1 MRSKWIKRAVCAAVA
16 AGAMTPM
23 VSSADEL
30 AELKARVAELERQQN
45 QTWLSERQAQ
55 EVKSLIAETLQDA
68 DTRASLLAD
77 DMTAGWKK
85 KFFLQSGDGAFSM
98 TFGGQLQFRYVLEA
112 QTDSTSGDDTD
123 SGFQLRRT
131 KLKIEGNVYDDWGYE
146 IVFSGDREDGSVG
159 IEDFVIERKLGE
171 VTIKVGKFKL
181 PFLREELLS
190 SSRQL
195 AVDRSIS
202 TEFFTLD
209 RSEQIQVSYGAES
222 FKVMISLSDGL
233 DEEFSDGTNGDA
245 GSGDP
250 VEIAITG
257 RVDFK
262 VFGDWGQMK
271 DFVAW
276 LSDEDAGLFIGL
288 AVHFQ
293 SGDGNNP
300 DNSSEAEADYI
311 AWTIDALFES
321 SGFSVMAA
329 YIGGSVIVDDGAT
342 IDSGTGDRDPMAF
355 LVQAGYM
362 VTEKIQPF
370 VRYDFIDPDFA
381 GTENLQAL
389 TFGLNYFIEKHKV
402 KLTGDVVWVFAGD
415 LSPAGVDD
423 NFDFGNDAFSSGLG
437 FSGGNEN
444 AEDDSIF
451 VVRLQLQ
458 VLF

>member
-1 MRSKWIKRAVCAAVA
+1 MQSKWITRAVCAAVV

-77 DMTAGWKK
+77 EMSAGWKK
-85 KFFLQSGDGAFSM
+85 KFFLQSGDGSFSM
-98 TFGGQLQFRYVLEA
+98 TFGGQMQFRYVAEIQSDA
-112 QTDSTSGDDTD
+112 SNGDDAD
-123 SGFQLRRT
+123 SGFQVRRT
-131 KLKIEGNVYDDWGYE
+131 KLKIGGKVYDDWGYD
-146 IVFSGDREDGSVG
+146 IVFSADRGDGAIDLK
-159 IEDFVIERKLGE
+159 DFIITRKLGE
-171 VTIKVGKFKL
+171 VTIKLGKFKL

-195 AVDRSIS
+195 AVDRGLS

-209 RSEQIQVSYGAES
+209 RSEQIQVSYSADA
-222 FKVMISLSDGL
+222 FKIVVSVSDGL
-233 DEEFSDGTNGDA
+233 DEEYSDQ
-245 GSGDP
+245 GSDP
-250 VEIAITG
+250 VEIAITA
-257 RVDFK
+257 RADFK

-276 LSDEDAGLFIGL
+276 LGDEEAGLFIGI

-293 SGDGNNP
+293 AGDGNNG
-300 DNSSEAEADYI
+300 DNSSEAEANYT
-311 AWTIDALFES
+311 AWTIDVLYETNGLS
-321 SGFSVMAA
+321 IMAA
-329 YIGGSVIVDDGAT
+329 YMGGTVEVDDGAT
-342 IDSGTGDRDPMAF
+342 IATGTADRDPMAF
-355 LVQAGYM
+355 LVQVGYM

-370 VRYDFIDPDFA
+370 ARFDHIDADLA
-381 GTENLQAL
+381 TTEDIQAVTL
-389 TFGLNYFIEKHKV
+389 GVNYFIEKHKI

-415 LSPAGVDD
+415 LSTPGAADD
-423 NFDFGNDAFSSGLG
+423 NGDFGNDAFSTGLG
-437 FSGGNEN
+437 FTGGGNEN
-444 AEDDSIF
+444 AEDDDIF
-451 VVRLQLQ
+451 VVRIQLQ